1 MAQCPAHASGGPLMR
16 TRLAS
21 VSFAQREP
29 ASLAAFEARITQ
41 HVRFAS
47 DCGAKAIVFP
57 EYVCS
62 SLLAL
67 DARWE
72 AWSEWR
78 LEFFR
83 SLATA
88 HGLHIIGGTHPE
100 TQAGRF
106 FNTAHI
112 FSPGGSV
119 FAQRKMHSTPFERT
133 EWNQTGGDTLH
144 LFRLPFGLAA
154 VAVCYDIEFPELVR
168 AAARAGAQVLFVP
181 SWTDDRAGAHRV
193 RYCAAARCVE
203 NGLFV
208 VQAPLVGGLSQ
219 ARFFEQ
225 AQGRAAILSPCDI
238 GFPADGV
245 VAEGGWNEDFCL
257 VGEVDFAQLGE
268 ARTAGTVT
276 PFADS
281 RAEASYRIEV
291 QAEASG

>member
-1 MAQCPAHASGGPLMR
+1 MR
-16 TRLAS
+16 VRLAS

-29 ASLAAFEARITQ
+29 ATLAAFEARLTQ
-41 HVRFAS
+41 HARFAA

-62 SLLAL
+62 SLLTL

-72 AWSEWR
+72 AWSDWR
-78 LEFFR
+78 LAFFC
-83 SLATA
+83 SLAAA

-100 TQAGRF
+100 TEAGRF
-106 FNTAHI
+106 FNTAHV
-112 FSPGGSV
+112 FSPSGSV
-119 FAQRKMHSTPFERT
+119 FSQRKMHSTPFERG
-133 EWNQTGGDTLH
+133 EWKQAGGDILRV
-144 LFRLPFGLAA
+144 FRLPFGLAA

-181 SWTDDRAGAHRV
+181 SWTDDRSGAHRV
-193 RYCAAARCVE
+193 RHCAAARCVE

-219 ARFFEQ
+219 ARYFEQ

-245 VAEGGWNEDFCL
+245 VAEGNWNEDFCL
-257 VGEVDFAQLGE
+257 VGEVDFALLAE
-268 ARTAGTVT
+268 TRAAGTVM

-281 RAEASYRIEV
+281 RAEASYCVEV
-291 QAEASG
+291 QAETSG